1 MKKIIYLINVLIFFI
16 ASQTFAQTIFSNGT
30 GGGNWSSGSTWQ
42 GGVVPTVSNDVV
54 IVGGDSVFTGTG
66 ARCSN
71 LTLFSGAKVATSV
84 DSVQVVN
91 TLLVE
96 DDAYFYNSANPR
108 LPGSTIILEPS
119 SYVVHI
125 GSGTLGGPNNDTFG
139 NLIIRRIEG
148 TTPIVNLFIQGDLII
163 DNAAANVVFR
173 GARPP
178 TTGSQTHTVLGDIH
192 VIKGTL
198 SCIDVGDNAMSCVWD
213 IQGNVYVTDAGN
225 NRDARIGPFSSA
237 NAAGLGIFNIGG
249 NLIVNGGRIQA
260 GTSTSAGLGTA
271 IFNIGGNMIL
281 NSTAGVSASTHA
293 GPFAINFVGSGTQ
306 TVSSQIHFTFNT
318 NVYDTIKAGSNVI
331 FDLDTIYW
339 RSTTGGEFVVDG
351 SLEMRTTS
359 RLMGPGSFTLN
370 PDATL
375 KIGSPDG
382 IWASGDVGNIQM
394 TGGRSYSTGANY
406 EYKAAVLQ
414 IFGDGLPTTVNGLTI
429 NNPNGFTINN
439 DYSIDGSLSLLS
451 GTLDLDGHTVTLG
464 STAALSE
471 TPGNTVKGLTGK
483 ITTTRNVGSPSSLN
497 IGGLGLMLTSSADLG
512 STLVE
517 RYHSPRTGFG
527 NEGIARYYN
536 IQPTNNSG
544 LNANLRFYYD
554 ESELNGNTEANL
566 RLAKSPDGTNESWT
580 MIGGSVNASDNYVEQ
595 SGINELSFW
604 TLTDL
609 TSSITNVVEDTDAGI
624 PVSFALEQNYPNPF
638 NPSTVIKFQVPEN
651 SHITIKA
658 YDVLGKE
665 VAVLV
670 NEELNSGYYSVE
682 FNALGLSSGVYYYTL
697 KADNFYSTNKM
708 ILIK

>member
-1 MKKIIYLINVLIFFI
+1 
-16 ASQTFAQTIFSNGT
+16 
-30 GGGNWSSGSTWQ
+30 
-42 GGVVPTVSNDVV
+42 VPTVNNDVV

-96 DDAYFYNSANPR
+96 DDAYFYNSANPK
-108 LPGSTIILEPS
+108 LPGSDIILEPA

-125 GSGTLGGPNNDTFG
+125 GSGTLGGPGNDTFG
-139 NLIIRRIEG
+139 NLIIRRLEG

-178 TTGSQTHTVLGDIH
+178 TTGSQTHTVLGDVHIL
-192 VIKGTL
+192 KGTL

-213 IQGNVYVTDAGN
+213 IQGNVYVTDAAN
-225 NRDARIGPFSSA
+225 NREARIGPFSSA

-249 NLIVNGGRIQA
+249 DLIVNGGRVQG

-271 IFNIGGNMIL
+271 IFNIGGNFSM
-281 NSTAGVSASTHA
+281 NSTAGVSATTHA
-293 GPFAINFVGSGTQ
+293 GPLAFNFIGNGTQ

-318 NVYDTIKAGSNVI
+318 NVFDTIKTGSNVI
-331 FDLDTIYW
+331 FDLDTNYW

-351 SLEMRTTS
+351 SLEIRTTS

-370 PDATL
+370 PGATL

-382 IWASGDVGNIQM
+382 IWAAGDVGNIQM
-394 TGGRSYSTGANY
+394 SGGRNYSIDANY
-406 EYKAAVLQ
+406 EYKATVPQ
-414 IFGDGLPTTVNGLTI
+414 IFGDGLPATLNGLTI
-429 NNPNGFTINN
+429 NNPNGFSLSSDYLIN
-439 DYSIDGSLSLLS
+439 GSLNILLGS
-451 GTLDLDGHTVTLG
+451 LDLNGQTITLG
-464 STAALSE
+464 NNAALTE
-471 TPGNTVKGLTGK
+471 TAGNTVKGLSGK
-483 ITTTRNVGSPSSLN
+483 IITTRTISSPASLN

-527 NEGIARYYN
+527 NEGISRYYN

-544 LNANLRFYYD
+544 LNATLRFYYD

-580 MIGGSVNASDNYVEQ
+580 MIGGSPNTSENYVEQ

-609 TSSITNVVEDTDAGI
+609 TSSITNVVEETDAGI
-624 PVSFALEQNYPNPF
+624 PVSFELEQNYPNPF

-651 SHITIKA
+651 SHITIKV

-665 VAVLV
+665 VAILV
-670 NEELNSGYYSVE
+670 NEELTSGYYSVS
-682 FNALGLSSGVYYYTL
+682 FDASGLSSGVYYYSL
-697 KADNFYSTNKM
+697 KADNYYSTNKM
-708 ILIK
+708 LLLK